1 MTKVKNAILS
11 GFPSADIVNLHN
23 NVTTSV
29 TQLQFRSERH
39 STMMLAEESGGVT
52 GYGITID
59 VILS

>member
-11 GFPSADIVNLHN
+11 GFPSADIVNRHN
-23 NVTTSV
+23 NVTTLA